1 MESLVRRN
9 EILRSQ
15 KGPRWK
21 ILQALREHGPLT
33 CEEIAQHTGLLSAVV
48 GNNARAAK
56 ADMLVDRGGIDDVTG
71 RPIYKITAAGRDWL
85 KHGVVPE
92 KKSVENTPDMP
103 SEQDKDVDSGCQEKP
118 EQEPEPSIE
127 EHGTTDPERE
137 PETDDQDDDL
147 YAVAI
152 RDDVSKVVFAAIIN
166 GREKAIREATS
177 ASMETKEDI
186 TIYRVH
192 SPIGVVKMT
201 PVFEDLK

>member
-56 ADMLVDRGGIDDVTG
+56 ADMLVDRGGFDDVTG

-85 KHGVVPE
+85 KYGVVPE

-103 SEQDKDVDSGCQEKP
+103 SEQDKDVDSGCHDKP
-118 EQEPEPSIE
+118 EHEPDPSIE
-127 EHGTTDPERE
+127 EPVTTDPEHE
-137 PETDDQDDDL
+137 PEPEDQGDDL
-147 YAVAI
+147 YAVVML
-152 RDDVSKVVFAAIIN
+152 DDVSRVVSAALTK
-166 GREKAIREATS
+166 GRKNAIMEATS
-177 ASMETKEDI
+177 SSMETGKDI
-186 TIYRVH
+186 TIYRT
-192 SPIGVVKMT
+192 SKIGIVKMT